1 MSPEGSN
8 KLKGLDT
15 MKNNAY
21 RKGAVKG
28 FKTDFVSKRTLIKA
42 HNRRTRQAGKV
53 AARAWIG

>member
-1 MSPEGSN
+1 
-8 KLKGLDT
+8 

-28 FKTDFVSKRTLIKA
+28 FKTDFIPKKVLVKA

-53 AARAWIG
+53 AARVWIG

>member
-1 MSPEGSN
+1 
-8 KLKGLDT
+8 

-21 RKGAVKG
+21 KKGATKG

-42 HNRRTRQAGKV
+42 HSRRTRQTDKV

>member
-1 MSPEGSN
+1 
-8 KLKGLDT
+8 

-28 FKTDFVSKRTLIKA
+28 FKADFVSKRTLIKA
-42 HNRRTRQAGKV
+42 HNRRTRQADKV

>member
-1 MSPEGSN
+1 
-8 KLKGLDT
+8 

-28 FKTDFVSKRTLIKA
+28 FKTDFIPKKVLVKA
-42 HNRRTRQAGKV
+42 HNRRIRQAGKV